1 MTNKLDMFNKSQLKS
16 NIPNIRSGDTLRVY
30 VKVKEAGKGL
40 PAGRQ
45 ERIQAFEGL
54 VIAIKHGKGS
64 NATFTVRKISAG
76 RGVERIFPFHSPMID
91 KIEIMRK
98 SKVRRAKLYYMRKR
112 TGKSA
117 RMRSEEF
124 VSEEA
129 IEENK
134 ENIKPAS
141 ASSDEATAGK

>member
-1 MTNKLDMFNKSQLKS
+1 MTNKLDVFNQAQLKS
-16 NIPNIRSGDTLRVY
+16 NIPDIRPGDVVRVY
-30 VKVKEAGKGL
+30 VKVKEVGK
-40 PAGRQ
+40 

-76 RGVERIFPFHSPMID
+76 IGVERIFPFHSPMID
-91 KIEIMRK
+91 KIEITRK

-124 VSEEA
+124 VSET
-129 IEENK
+129 NL
-134 ENIKPAS
+134 AS
-141 ASSDEATAGK
+141 APSDEATAGK